1 VQSKNKRLISVDI
14 NETLVDDT
22 DHFDGTGMEI
32 RRNKILLEIEGI
44 QGFKIETTLELLSLL
59 EKFEKLGRKTRKM
72 HP

>member
-1 VQSKNKRLISVDI
+1 MDI

-32 RRNKILLEIEGI
+32 RRNKILLEIQGI
-44 QGFKIETTLELLSLL
+44 LGYKVESTLELLSLL

>member
-1 VQSKNKRLISVDI
+1 MDI

-32 RRNKILLEIEGI
+32 RRNKILLEIQGI
-44 QGFKIETTLELLSLL
+44 QGYKVETTLELLSLL

>member
-1 VQSKNKRLISVDI
+1 MDI

-32 RRNKILLEIEGI
+32 RRNKILLEIQGI
-44 QGFKIETTLELLSLL
+44 QGFNIETTLELLNLL

>member
-1 VQSKNKRLISVDI
+1 M
-14 NETLVDDT
+14 NEKLVDDT

-32 RRNKILLEIEGI
+32 RRNKILLEIQGI
-44 QGFKIETTLELLSLL
+44 QGFKIEATLELLSLL

>member
-1 VQSKNKRLISVDI
+1 VDI
-14 NETLVDDT
+14 NETLVDNT

-32 RRNKILLEIEGI
+32 RRNKILLEIQGI
-44 QGFKIETTLELLSLL
+44 QGFKIEATLELLSLL

>member
-1 VQSKNKRLISVDI
+1 VDI

-32 RRNKILLEIEGI
+32 RRNKILLEIQGI
-44 QGFKIETTLELLSLL
+44 LGYKVESTLELLSLL

>member
-1 VQSKNKRLISVDI
+1 MDI

-32 RRNKILLEIEGI
+32 RRNKIMLEISGIEGL
-44 QGFKIETTLELLSLL
+44 KVASTHELLSIL
-59 EKFEKLGRKTRKM
+59 EKFQKLGHKARKL